1 MPNTATLL
9 ENKGIAGDHMAEHSS
24 KQRQI
29 SLIQAEH
36 LAVIA
41 NLMNTDTLSSE
52 TLRRNLVV
60 EGINLLGLK
69 DQRSSIGDCTRQA
82 SIEKNILEGTGQC
95 HPCSRMEEALGTGG
109 YNAMRGHGGIT
120 AKVIRGGTI
129 IAIGN
134 VIELL
139 P

>member
-1 MPNTATLL
+1 
-9 ENKGIAGDHMAEHSS
+9 MAEHSS

-69 DQRSSIGDCTRQA
+69 DQRFSIGDCTRQA